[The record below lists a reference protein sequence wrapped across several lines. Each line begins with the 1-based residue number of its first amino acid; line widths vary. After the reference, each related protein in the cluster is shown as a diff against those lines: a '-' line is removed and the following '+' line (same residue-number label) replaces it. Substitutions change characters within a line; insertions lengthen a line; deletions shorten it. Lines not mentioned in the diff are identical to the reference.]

1 MHKKTFTTWEVT
13 WRAIHSLIPIGHSVT
28 VGAMTSSF
36 VRQLPV
42 HLIFVVIIAKSLNIF
57 VFESP
62 PPPPIRLSF
71 MCIVHGNFQND
82 MGLFIWIRTSLVV
95 AQMKTHIFISR
106 VYGRKQSCLRDC
118 IKSSGIALIKRTK
131 RE

>member
-36 VRQLPV
+36 GCQFTLFSSLLLRNLSISLHLNLP
-42 HLIFVVIIAKSLNIF
+42 L
-57 VFESP
+57 
-62 PPPPIRLSF
+62 PPIRLSF